1 MAAQLPLDEYGGV
14 LMSAGGRLQRG
25 GNASDRHD
33 TFAQQL
39 AREFRATGLEHE
51 LELFSEF
58 SAYVRQSAEFVDE
71 FGGAHAHPEPGSRR
85 YRKRQGLRPDFRVK
99 AGNGHAFLADVKTM
113 SYNRTRYPIPKTLSG
128 SLYFTPPA
136 GAVNQRAKQVH
147 TEYHAKARTVDRIHN
162 KTPEGVIGP
171 LQARLLEYGHVA
183 GFVVGVFGEF
193 SDALEKVITLA
204 VVSGADLHWKRMG
217 ATSAAAARAII
228 SHRVHQNLSVA
239 AVRANARMMVRRI
252 GLLAGGEVNIAY
264 NRRQARRSWWRDML
278 DWYAARRF
286 YEIG

>member
-1 MAAQLPLDEYGGV
+1 
-14 LMSAGGRLQRG
+14 
-25 GNASDRHD
+25 
-33 TFAQQL
+33 
-39 AREFRATGLEHE
+39 
-51 LELFSEF
+51 
-58 SAYVRQSAEFVDE
+58 
-71 FGGAHAHPEPGSRR
+71 
-85 YRKRQGLRPDFRVK
+85 
-99 AGNGHAFLADVKTM
+99 M

-136 GAVNQRAKQVH
+136 GAVNQRAKQVD
-147 TEYHAKARTVDRIHN
+147 TEYRAKARKVDRKHN
-162 KTPEGVIGP
+162 KTPKGVIGP

-183 GFVVGVFGEF
+183 GFVVGIFGEF
-193 SDALEKVITLA
+193 SDELEKVITLA
-204 VVSGADLHWKRMG
+204 VNSGADLHWKRMG